1 MRFWED
7 ILDGDYID
15 CGRHTVSEQEIGE
28 FAQRYD
34 PQPFHCDPAVAK
46 LSVYGGV
53 IASGFHT
60 LSLANRMAFESFL
73 RDVASMGSTAV
84 DEVRWLQPVR
94 PGDEL
99 SLRLQVVQKQ
109 HSRNKPDRGV
119 VRFRYDVTNQRREPV
134 CTMTITEIVKRRE
147 QA

>member
-7 ILDGDYID
+7 IHGGDYVD
-15 CGRHTVSEQEIGE
+15 CGKHVVTAQEIAE
-28 FAQRYD
+28 FAARYD
-34 PQPFHCDPAVAK
+34 PQPFHCDEAVARA
-46 LSVYGGV
+46 SVYGGV

-84 DEVRWLQPVR
+84 DEVRWLMPVR

-109 HSRNKPDRGV
+109 QSRNKPDRGV
-119 VRFRYDVTNQRREPV
+119 VMFRYDVSNQRREPV
-134 CTMTITEIVKRRE
+134 CTMTITELVRRRE